1 MHFKKQLVH
10 NSTGDSLNR
19 GVIMAIPN
27 KNSRKIVVGN
37 ETYKWIISPKDKYI
51 ILVAEHKEFK
61 GRRIEVY
68 IRSDIKNY
76 HINNPN
82 IEDLNI
88 KIIKPKDV
96 ELIIIQA
103 IEQGW
108 NAEEKGPPIIFD
120 LVGDL
125 LVKRKS

>member
-1 MHFKKQLVH
+1 
-10 NSTGDSLNR
+10 
-19 GVIMAIPN
+19 MAIPN

-37 ETYKWIISPKDKYI
+37 KTYKWIVSPKDKYI
-51 ILVAEHKEFK
+51 ILVAEQKEFK

-76 HINNPN
+76 HINSPN

-108 NAEEKGPPIIFD
+108 NSEEKGSPIIFD

>member
-1 MHFKKQLVH
+1 M
-10 NSTGDSLNR
+10 T
-19 GVIMAIPN
+19 IPN
-27 KNSRKIVVGN
+27 KKSRKIVVGN
-37 ETYKWIISPKDKYI
+37 KTYKWIISPKDKYI
-51 ILVAEHKEFK
+51 ILVAENEEFK
-61 GRRIEVY
+61 GRRIEIY

-76 HINNPN
+76 HRNNSN

-96 ELIIIQA
+96 ELIIVQA

-108 NAEEKGPPIIFD
+108 NAEEKGSPIIFD